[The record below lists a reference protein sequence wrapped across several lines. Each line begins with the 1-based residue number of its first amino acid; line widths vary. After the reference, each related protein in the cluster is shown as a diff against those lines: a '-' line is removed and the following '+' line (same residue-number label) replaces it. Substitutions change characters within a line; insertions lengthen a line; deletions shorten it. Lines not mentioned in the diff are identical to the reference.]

1 MITHRSID
9 LRPWIAKVVFIA
21 AMLVISPAQSS
32 EDDPAVFIENTVR
45 NLLAEFTAG
54 RDEYEADRTALFE
67 MVDRM
72 ASPAFGFRYMSKLVL
87 ARSWKTASA
96 RQREDFS
103 EEFRRLMIVTYATGL
118 TEYVGTETMEFRE
131 TKVRE
136 KKGTLLATVQTE
148 VTINDNAPPLPVV
161 YSLIRKKGENWKVYN
176 LTVGSLNMVLNYRNV
191 IQSLIHSEGLQGM
204 IDNLRTN
211 NDRNFF

>member
-1 MITHRSID
+1 MIIHQPVG
-9 LRPWIAKVVFIA
+9 LRPLIAKVVFIA
-21 AMLVISPAQSS
+21 AMLVLPPAQSS
-32 EDDPAVFIENTVR
+32 DDPAVFIENTVR

-87 ARSWKTASA
+87 AKSWKKASA
-96 RQREDFS
+96 KQRQDFA

-118 TEYVGTETMEFRE
+118 TEYMGTETMEFRE
-131 TKVRE
+131 TKIRE
-136 KKGTLLATVQTE
+136 KQGTLLATVNTE
-148 VTINDNAPPLPVV
+148 VTIDDNAPPLPVV
-161 YSLIRKKGENWKVYN
+161 YSLIRKKGETWKVYN
-176 LTVGSLNMVLNYRNV
+176 LTVGSLNMVLNYRKV

-204 IDNLRTN
+204 IENLRNN
-211 NDRNFF
+211 NDRNFS